1 MTSPKRVP
9 LPAITGI
16 RVLLALWVVALHIDT
31 INLTFAHL
39 VDRAPVTLQD
49 AIHSGASAVGIF
61 FLLSGFVLAY
71 NYDLSRPWRSLQR
84 SRFWIA
90 RIARIYPVYAF
101 ALLLAIPSLIAGTVK
116 AGPIHP
122 ASILV
127 GMASVIL
134 LLQAWIPQ
142 DALFWGGPAWSL
154 SVEVFFYL
162 TFPFL
167 GCLLWKIEQRRFQIL
182 TLAALWLSACILSY
196 TLALW
201 KAPWFLGH
209 TSALETSWTEIIKFN
224 PLVRLP
230 EFLAGIILCKLYLSL
245 QQRPTSLLPPGGGA
259 LLYLRGFAIAIAVI
273 TQERH
278 LPPAVLHDGLLMPAT
293 AAVILGLSFGGGPI
307 WRLLSHPTVVL
318 LGQASYAMYLL
329 HMPLYSY
336 FGASGKRLVHTPTE
350 GWILLLLY
358 LIALIGLSC
367 ATFLKLEEPSRKV
380 ILARLSPARPSAR
393 ETA

>member
-1 MTSPKRVP
+1 MTSPKRIP

-16 RVLLALWVVALHIDT
+16 RVLLALWVVALHMDT
-31 INLTFAHL
+31 INLTFAHF
-39 VDRAPVTLQD
+39 VGRTPVPVQD

-71 NYDLSRPWRSLQR
+71 NYDLSQPWRSSQR

-90 RIARIYPVYAF
+90 RVARIYPVYAF
-101 ALLLAIPSLIAGTVK
+101 ALLLAIPSLIAGTLK

-122 ASILV
+122 ASMLV
-127 GMASVIL
+127 GMASVTV

-154 SVEVFFYL
+154 SVEAFFYL
-162 TFPFL
+162 TFPVL
-167 GCLLWKIEQRRFQIL
+167 GCLLWKVERRRFQIL
-182 TLAALWLSACILSY
+182 TLATLWLSACILSY

-209 TSALETSWTEIIKFN
+209 RSILETPWTEVIKFN

-245 QQRPTSLLPPGGGA
+245 QQRPISLLPPGGGTI
-259 LLYLRGFAIAIAVI
+259 LYLPGFALALAVI
-273 TQERH
+273 TQEHH
-278 LPPAVLHDGLLMPAT
+278 LPPAILHDGLLLPAT
-293 AAVILGLSFGGGPI
+293 AAVILGLSFGGGPV
-307 WRLLSHPTVVL
+307 WRWLCHPIVVL

-350 GWILLLLY
+350 DWILLLLY
-358 LIALIGLSC
+358 LIALITLSC
-367 ATFLKLEEPSRKV
+367 ATFLKLEEPLRRV
-380 ILARLSPARPSAR
+380 ILARFSPARPSAR